1 MKNIFMRA
9 LACVLMAMLIF
20 ASSGITASAPE
31 KILGSGVSTDEAG
44 TSDTYSG
51 SYAIYN
57 KNEWQVLARTNAI
70 RLSMGIPALTT
81 FSGMQQACD
90 LREEELTRLM
100 DHFRPDG
107 RTCFTALD
115 DLDVPYTRAGENIAG
130 GYESAA
136 SVVDAW
142 MNSPGHRANMLDPGF
157 THMGVGYLQKNTG
170 YRHFWVQ
177 MFCGWY
183 SERTKKISLENTEH
197 LFVKRGTKISDM
209 GIVLHAENSVYGDCV
224 APLIDEMCTGYNPNM
239 DGTQTVTASFDGFD
253 VEFTVNVSETGAGV
267 TLDKY
272 SAKVLLGSSLQLN
285 AVVHPENTPGR
296 SLTWTSSDENVA
308 IVDECG
314 LVTPVGRGKCAITAK
329 TVFGTSATCN
339 IEVTIKKVT
348 SLKFDTTK
356 YAVTLK
362 KGDSLGETFQI
373 NATIKPKK
381 ASIKKLKWKSSNT
394 DVATVD
400 ENGLVTIVG
409 FGKCTITA
417 CTTDGTGKKASCAV
431 TVQKKQVT
439 SIALKGKK
447 TMKVGSTQTLIATIK
462 PKNAFDQT
470 LRWKSNKPDVISVDE
485 NGVVTALK
493 KGTATITC
501 IAQDGSKVKAKLK
514 IKVK

>member
-1 MKNIFMRA
+1 MKNIFLRA
-9 LACVLMAMLIF
+9 LACVLMAMLVF

-31 KILGSGVSTDEAG
+31 KILGGGVSTDEAG

-51 SYAIYN
+51 SDAIYN
-57 KNEWQVLARTNAI
+57 KKEWQVLAQTNAI

-107 RTCFTALD
+107 RVCFTALD
-115 DLDVPYTRAGENIAG
+115 DLDVPYSVAGENIAG
-130 GYESAA
+130 GYETAA
-136 SVVDAW
+136 SVVNGW

-177 MFCGWY
+177 MFCDWY

-239 DGTQTVTASFDGFD
+239 DGTQTVTARYDGCET
-253 VEFTVNVSETGAGV
+253 EFTVNVSETGAGV

-272 SAKVLLGSSLQLN
+272 SAKVLLGSTLQLN
-285 AVVHPENTPGR
+285 AIVHPENAPDR
-296 SLTWTSSDENVA
+296 SLTWISSDETVA
-308 IVDECG
+308 TVDENG
-314 LVTPVGRGKCAITAK
+314 IVTPVGRGKCAITAK
-329 TVFGTSATCN
+329 TVFGVSATCN

-417 CTTDGTGKKASCAV
+417 KTTDGSKKTASCAV
-431 TVQKKQVT
+431 TVSKKYVT
-439 SIALKGKK
+439 KITLAGEK
-447 TMKVGSTQTLIATIK
+447 TMNAGDTQTLLAKVK
-462 PKNAFDQT
+462 PKKAFDQT
-470 LRWKSNKPDVISVDE
+470 LKWKSSKPDVISVDE

-501 IAQDGSKVKAKLK
+501 TARDGSKVKARFR